1 MYSPIYSIKYNLQIC
16 FYFLQIKNPSVF
28 VDELPPDQLLADD
41 QNNLDGSGNEYFGD
55 SSSADPNQ
63 DQSIEEEDFD
73 IDIDIKEE
81 DFENIPYIG
90 GKIVS

>member
-1 MYSPIYSIKYNLQIC
+1 M
-16 FYFLQIKNPSVF
+16 
-28 VDELPPDQLLADD
+28 DELPPDQLLADD
-41 QNNLDGSGNEYFGD
+41 QNNMDGSGNEYFGD

-81 DFENIPYIG
+81 DFENIPYVG
-90 GKIVS
+90 GKLLYLQNRP